1 MYRGRSLRS
10 APLAALLVVALA
22 ALAPASAAAAPAL
35 SACSGQDEFGC
46 ATLDVPLDRTGTVPG
61 TVPLH
66 YAVQRSGPKK
76 VLIALSGGPGQS
88 AVSSASSFA
97 ISLDPA
103 LRRYRLAVLDQRG
116 TGKSGVLSCPNLQ
129 RLRSLD
135 AYTPQAM
142 ANCANRIGPRRAF
155 YTTADTVLDIDAL
168 RQALGADKIAL
179 MGISYGTHV
188 ALQYA
193 RAFPEHVDRLILD
206 SIVGPDGP
214 DAFLLDTYRNMPR
227 VLAEQCAHGAC
238 RNATKDP
245 VADVGALVRRI
256 NAGGPLRGSYYDA
269 DGRKRATRY
278 STPDEL
284 SFLLIAGD
292 LNPFLQA
299 ALPAAISAARRGDTA
314 PLMRLRRIGQGGPT
328 RQEDLSV
335 GLNVTTGCTDVPL
348 PFPRAASVP
357 DRAAIAQQALAAI
370 PPTDYDP
377 FDAQT
382 VLRTSYV
389 DDCLAWPDDAIRA
402 PFTGPL
408 PDVPALL
415 LGGRLD
421 TRTPLENARATAQEL
436 PHSTIVA
443 LKGSGHDALDSDIT
457 GCTAQALARFIED
470 VAVGHPCLNRDNG
483 VAPTPLPPHSL
494 NDFRSAPG
502 VGGSRGRALFAV
514 LDTVTDARLAAL
526 QTLFA
531 GLQVRGGG
539 LRGGSF
545 SAQASFEGR
554 LRLRGYAFVPG
565 LRVSGSLASSSGA
578 ISGTVHVSGTANG
591 TLKISRRGAVTGTL
605 GGRHVRYRRR
615 GGRRRRRCAR
625 AARCGRGRSR
635 RGACRECPR
644 RVGLEHRP
652 RHPRRRHRPRHAS
665 AGDGDRRRADDRLLG
680 HPRQAGGRLTV
691 DGGHLPLRLRR
702 ARPGRAGVVGGPAA
716 GPAQRARPRHG
727 RAGRRLLLR
736 RPHLL
741 APRDRGRGGGPGDR
755 ARQPPGRLRRA
766 GGVAGARRAPGRA
779 HAGHAAPRAPRRR
792 ARLGRPRAGRLRRR
806 PDAGR
811 PLRTGHG
818 AGLHGLHPRP
828 ARWQRRAAAGRRTAV
843 RRDLRRRGRVGGGGD
858 A

>member
-1 MYRGRSLRS
+1 LRL
-10 APLAALLVVALA
+10 APLAALLATALA
-22 ALAPASAAAAPAL
+22 TLAPASAGAAPAL
-35 SACSGQDEFGC
+35 SACPGQDGFGC
-46 ATLDVPLDRTGTVPG
+46 GAIDVPLDRTGTTPG
-61 TVPLH
+61 TISLH
-66 YAVQRSGPKK
+66 YAVQRRGPKK

-88 AVSSASSFA
+88 AISSASSFA

-135 AYTPQAM
+135 AYTPQAV

-188 ALQYA
+188 ALEYA
-193 RAFPEHVDRLILD
+193 RAFPDHVDRLILD

-227 VLAEQCAHGAC
+227 VLEEQCAHGAC
-238 RNATKDP
+238 RNATRDP

-256 NAGGPLRGSYYDA
+256 NAGGPLRGDYYDA

-284 SFLLIAGD
+284 SFLIIAGD

-314 PLMRLRRIGQGGPT
+314 QLMRLRRIGQGGQT
-328 RQEDLSV
+328 SQEDLSV
-335 GLNVTTGCTDVPL
+335 GLNATTGCTDVAL
-348 PFPRAASVP
+348 PFDPAAGVA
-357 DRAAIAQQALAAI
+357 DRAAQAQEALAAI

-389 DDCLAWPDDAIRA
+389 DDCLAWPGDAIRA

-470 VAVGHPCLNRDNG
+470 VSVGHPCLDRDNG
-483 VAPTPLPPHSL
+483 VAPLPLPPRAL
-494 NDFRSAPG
+494 ADFRSAPG
-502 VGGSRGRALFAV
+502 VGGGRGRALFAV
-514 LDTVTDARLAAL
+514 LDTITDARLAAL

-545 SAQASFEGR
+545 SGQASFEGR
-554 LRLRGYAFVPG
+554 LRLRRYAFVPG
-565 LRVSGSLASSSGA
+565 LRVSGSLSTSEGT
-578 ISGTVHVSGTANG
+578 ISGTVRVTGTAHG
-591 TLKISRRGAVTGTL
+591 TLRITRRGAVTGTL
-605 GGRHVRYRRR
+605 GGRHVRF
-615 GGRRRRRCAR
+615 
-625 AARCGRGRSR
+625 
-635 RGACRECPR
+635 
-644 RVGLEHRP
+644 RP
-652 RHPRRRHRPRHAS
+652 K
-665 AGDGDRRRADDRLLG
+665 
-680 HPRQAGGRLTV
+680 
-691 DGGHLPLRLRR
+691 
-702 ARPGRAGVVGGPAA
+702 
-716 GPAQRARPRHG
+716 
-727 RAGRRLLLR
+727 
-736 RPHLL
+736 
-741 APRDRGRGGGPGDR
+741 
-755 ARQPPGRLRRA
+755 
-766 GGVAGARRAPGRA
+766 
-779 HAGHAAPRAPRRR
+779 
-792 ARLGRPRAGRLRRR
+792 
-806 PDAGR
+806 
-811 PLRTGHG
+811 
-818 AGLHGLHPRP
+818 
-828 ARWQRRAAAGRRTAV
+828 RRAAAATLRDGGSLWPRTFA
-843 RRDLRRRGRVGGGGD
+843 RRRLPAALRLRTP
-858 A
+858 

>member
-1 MYRGRSLRS
+1 M
-10 APLAALLVVALA
+10 
-22 ALAPASAAAAPAL
+22 ALAPASAGAAPAL
-35 SACSGQDEFGC
+35 TACRGQDEFGC
-46 ATLDVPLDRTGTVPG
+46 ATLDVPLDRTGTTPG

-66 YAVQRSGPKK
+66 YAIQRQGPKK

-116 TGKSGVLSCPNLQ
+116 TGNSGVLSCPNLQ

-135 AYTPQAM
+135 AYTPQGV

-214 DAFLLDTYRNMPR
+214 DPFLLDTYRNLPR
-227 VLAEQCAHGAC
+227 VLDEQCAHGAC
-238 RNATKDP
+238 RNATRDP

-256 NAGGPLRGSYYDA
+256 NASGPLRGDFYDA
-269 DGRKRATRY
+269 DGRKRATQY

-299 ALPAAISAARRGDTA
+299 ALPAAMSAARRGDTA
-314 PLMRLRRIGQGGPT
+314 PLMRLRRIGQGGQT
-328 RQEDLSV
+328 REGDLSV
-335 GLNVTTGCTDVPL
+335 GLNVATGCTDVTL

-377 FDAQT
+377 FDPQT

-389 DDCLAWPDDAIRA
+389 DDCLAWPGDAIRA

-457 GCTAQALARFIED
+457 GCTAQALSRFIED
-470 VAVGHPCLNRDNG
+470 VSVGHPCLGRDNG

-494 NDFRSAPG
+494 SDFRSAPG

-554 LRLRGYAFVPG
+554 LRLSRYAFVPG

-591 TLKISRRGAVTGTL
+591 TLKISRGGTVTGTL
-605 GGRHVRYRRR
+605 GGRHVRYRPKRQ
-615 GGRRRRRCAR
+615 A
-625 AARCGRGRSR
+625 
-635 RGACRECPR
+635 
-644 RVGLEHRP
+644 
-652 RHPRRRHRPRHAS
+652 AS
-665 AGDGDRRRADDRLLG
+665 ATLRNGGSLW
-680 HPRQAGGRLTV
+680 PRTF
-691 DGGHLPLRLRR
+691 
-702 ARPGRAGVVGGPAA
+702 
-716 GPAQRARPRHG
+716 
-727 RAGRRLLLR
+727 
-736 RPHLL
+736 
-741 APRDRGRGGGPGDR
+741 
-755 ARQPPGRLRRA
+755 
-766 GGVAGARRAPGRA
+766 
-779 HAGHAAPRAPRRR
+779 APRR
-792 ARLGRPRAGRLRRR
+792 LPV
-806 PDAGR
+806 
-811 PLRTGHG
+811 
-818 AGLHGLHPRP
+818 
-828 ARWQRRAAAGRRTAV
+828 V
-843 RRDLRRRGRVGGGGD
+843 R
-858 A
+858 

>member
-1 MYRGRSLRS
+1 MRP
-10 APLAALLVVALA
+10 APLAALLVAALA
-22 ALAPASAAAAPAL
+22 ALAPATAGAAPAL
-35 SACSGQDEFGC
+35 TACPGQAEFGC
-46 ATLDVPLDRTGTVPG
+46 ATLDVPLDRTGTTPG

-66 YAVQRSGPKK
+66 YAIQRRGPKK

-135 AYTPQAM
+135 ALTPQAV

-179 MGISYGTHV
+179 MGISYGTNV

-193 RAFPEHVDRLILD
+193 RAFPDHVDRLILD

-227 VLAEQCAHGAC
+227 VLDEQCANGAC
-238 RNATKDP
+238 RNATRDP
-245 VADVGALVRRI
+245 VADVGALVARI
-256 NAGGPLRGSYYDA
+256 NASGPLRGSFYDA
-269 DGRKRATRY
+269 DGRKRATQY

-284 SFLLIAGD
+284 SFLLTAGD

-299 ALPAAISAARRGDTA
+299 ALPAAMSAARRGDTA

-328 RQEDLSV
+328 REEDLSV
-335 GLNVTTGCTDVPL
+335 GLNQATGCTDVTL

-389 DDCLAWPDDAIRA
+389 DDCLAWPGDAIRA

-457 GCTAQALARFIED
+457 GCTAQALTRFIED
-470 VAVGHPCLNRDNG
+470 VSVGHPCLGRNNG

-494 NDFRSAPG
+494 SDFRSAPG

-554 LRLRGYAFVPG
+554 LRLRRYSFVPG
-565 LRVSGSLASSSGA
+565 LRVSGSLESSSGS

-591 TLKISRRGAVTGTL
+591 TLKISRGGTVTGTL
-605 GGRHVRYRRR
+605 GGRHVHYRPTRQ
-615 GGRRRRRCAR
+615 A
-625 AARCGRGRSR
+625 
-635 RGACRECPR
+635 
-644 RVGLEHRP
+644 
-652 RHPRRRHRPRHAS
+652 AS
-665 AGDGDRRRADDRLLG
+665 ATLR
-680 HPRQAGGRLTV
+680 
-691 DGGHLPLRLRR
+691 DGGSLW
-702 ARPGRAGVVGGPAA
+702 
-716 GPAQRARPRHG
+716 PRTF
-727 RAGRRLLLR
+727 
-736 RPHLL
+736 
-741 APRDRGRGGGPGDR
+741 
-755 ARQPPGRLRRA
+755 
-766 GGVAGARRAPGRA
+766 
-779 HAGHAAPRAPRRR
+779 APRRLPI
-792 ARLGRPRAGRLRRR
+792 AP
-806 PDAGR
+806 
-811 PLRTGHG
+811 
-818 AGLHGLHPRP
+818 
-828 ARWQRRAAAGRRTAV
+828 
-843 RRDLRRRGRVGGGGD
+843 
-858 A
+858 

>member
-1 MYRGRSLRS
+1 LRL
-10 APLAALLVVALA
+10 APLAALLATALA
-22 ALAPASAAAAPAL
+22 ALAPASAGAAPPL
-35 SACSGQDEFGC
+35 SACRGQDGFGC
-46 ATLDVPLDRTGTVPG
+46 AAIDVPLDRTGTTPG
-61 TVPLH
+61 TVSLH
-66 YAVQRSGPKK
+66 YAIQRGGPKK

-88 AVSSASSFA
+88 GVSSASSFA
-97 ISLDPA
+97 ITLDPA

-116 TGKSGVLSCPNLQ
+116 TGESGVLSCPNLQ

-135 AYTPQAM
+135 AYTPQAV

-193 RAFPEHVDRLILD
+193 RAFPDHVDRLILD

-214 DAFLLDTYRNMPR
+214 DAFLLDTYRNLPR
-227 VLAEQCAHGAC
+227 VLEEQCAHGAC
-238 RNATKDP
+238 RNATRDP

-256 NAGGPLRGSYYDA
+256 NAGGPLRGDYYDA

-314 PLMRLRRIGQGGPT
+314 PLMRLRRIGQGPET
-328 RQEDLSV
+328 REEDLSV
-335 GLNVTTGCTDVPL
+335 GLNVTTGCTDVTL
-348 PFPRAASVP
+348 PF
-357 DRAAIAQQALAAI
+357 DRAAGVADRAIQAQQALAAI
-370 PPTDYDP
+370 PSTDYDP

-389 DDCLAWPDDAIRA
+389 DDCLAWPGDAIRA

-470 VAVGHPCLNRDNG
+470 VSVGHPCLDRDNG
-483 VAPTPLPPHSL
+483 VTPTPLPPHSL
-494 NDFRSAPG
+494 ADFRSAPG
-502 VGGSRGRALFAV
+502 VGGGRGRALFAV
-514 LDTVTDARLAAL
+514 LDTITDSRLAAL
-526 QTLFA
+526 QALFA

-545 SAQASFEGR
+545 SGQASFEGR
-554 LRLRGYAFVPG
+554 LRLRGYAYVPS
-565 LRVSGSLASSSGA
+565 LRVSGSLSTSEGR
-578 ISGTVHVSGTANG
+578 ISGTVHVTGIAHG
-591 TLKISRRGAVTGTL
+591 TLRITRRGTVTGTL
-605 GGRHVRYRRR
+605 GGRHVRYR
-615 GGRRRRRCAR
+615 
-625 AARCGRGRSR
+625 
-635 RGACRECPR
+635 PK
-644 RVGLEHRP
+644 
-652 RHPRRRHRPRHAS
+652 
-665 AGDGDRRRADDRLLG
+665 
-680 HPRQAGGRLTV
+680 
-691 DGGHLPLRLRR
+691 
-702 ARPGRAGVVGGPAA
+702 
-716 GPAQRARPRHG
+716 
-727 RAGRRLLLR
+727 
-736 RPHLL
+736 
-741 APRDRGRGGGPGDR
+741 
-755 ARQPPGRLRRA
+755 RRA
-766 GGVAGARRAPGRA
+766 G
-779 HAGHAAPRAPRRR
+779 AATLRDGGSLWPRTFAPRRPP
-792 ARLGRPRAGRLRRR
+792 AAVRLRT
-806 PDAGR
+806 P
-811 PLRTGHG
+811 
-818 AGLHGLHPRP
+818 
-828 ARWQRRAAAGRRTAV
+828 
-843 RRDLRRRGRVGGGGD
+843 
-858 A
+858 

>member
-1 MYRGRSLRS
+1 VYRGRSLRS
-10 APLAALLVVALA
+10 AALAALLVVALV
-22 ALAPASAAAAPAL
+22 ALAPASAGAAPTL

-46 ATLDVPLDRTGTVPG
+46 ATLDVPLDRTGTTPG

-66 YAVQRSGPKK
+66 YAIQRQGPKK
-76 VLIALSGGPGQS
+76 VLLALTGGPGQS
-88 AVSSASSFA
+88 GVSSASSFA

-129 RLRSLD
+129 RLRALD
-135 AYTPQAM
+135 ALTPQAE
-142 ANCANRIGPRRAF
+142 ANCANRIGPARAF

-193 RAFPEHVDRLILD
+193 RAFPDHVDRLILD

-214 DAFLLDTYRNMPR
+214 DAFLLDTYRNLPR
-227 VLAEQCAHGAC
+227 VLEEQCAHGVC

-256 NAGGPLRGSYYDA
+256 NTSGPLRGDYYDA

-284 SFLLIAGD
+284 SFLLTAGD
-292 LNPFLQA
+292 INPFLQA

-314 PLMRLRRIGQGGPT
+314 PLMRLRRIGQGGRT
-328 RQEDLSV
+328 RQEDLSL
-335 GLNVTTGCTDVPL
+335 GLNVATGCTDVTL
-348 PFPRAASVP
+348 PF
-357 DRAAIAQQALAAI
+357 DRAAGVADRAIQAQQALAAI

-377 FDAQT
+377 FDPQT

-389 DDCLAWPDDAIRA
+389 DDCLAWPGDAIRP

-421 TRTPLENARATAQEL
+421 TRTPLENARATSLEL

-457 GCTAQALARFIED
+457 GCMAQALARFIED

-494 NDFRSAPG
+494 KDFRSAPG
-502 VGGSRGRALFAV
+502 VGGSRGRAVFAV

-531 GLQVRGGG
+531 GLQARGGG

-554 LRLRGYAFVPG
+554 LRLSGYAFVPG
-565 LRVSGSLASSSGA
+565 LRVSGSLSSSEGA
-578 ISGTVHVSGTANG
+578 ISGTVHVSGTATG
-591 TLKISRRGAVTGTL
+591 TLKISRSGTVTGTL
-605 GGRHVRYRRR
+605 GGRHVRFRPKR
-615 GGRRRRRCAR
+615 R
-625 AARCGRGRSR
+625 AASATLRNGGSLW
-635 RGACRECPR
+635 PR
-644 RVGLEHRP
+644 
-652 RHPRRRHRPRHAS
+652 
-665 AGDGDRRRADDRLLG
+665 
-680 HPRQAGGRLTV
+680 TF
-691 DGGHLPLRLRR
+691 
-702 ARPGRAGVVGGPAA
+702 
-716 GPAQRARPRHG
+716 
-727 RAGRRLLLR
+727 
-736 RPHLL
+736 
-741 APRDRGRGGGPGDR
+741 
-755 ARQPPGRLRRA
+755 
-766 GGVAGARRAPGRA
+766 
-779 HAGHAAPRAPRRR
+779 APRRM
-792 ARLGRPRAGRLRRR
+792 
-806 PDAGR
+806 
-811 PLRTGHG
+811 PLV
-818 AGLHGLHPRP
+818 P
-828 ARWQRRAAAGRRTAV
+828 
-843 RRDLRRRGRVGGGGD
+843 
-858 A
+858 

>member
-10 APLAALLVVALA
+10 APFAALIVVALA

-35 SACSGQDEFGC
+35 SACPGQDEFGC
-46 ATLDVPLDRTGTVPG
+46 ATIDVPLDRTGTTPG

-66 YAVQRSGPKK
+66 YAIQRQGPKK

-135 AYTPQAM
+135 AYTPQAV
-142 ANCANRIGPRRAF
+142 ANCANRIGPQRAF

-179 MGISYGTHV
+179 MGISYGTNV

-214 DAFLLDTYRNMPR
+214 DAFLLDTYRNLPR
-227 VLAEQCAHGAC
+227 VLTEQCAHGAC

-256 NAGGPLRGSYYDA
+256 NASGPLRGDYYDA
-269 DGRKRATRY
+269 DGRKRATQY

-299 ALPAAISAARRGDTA
+299 ALPAAISAARRGDSA
-314 PLMRLRRIGQGGPT
+314 PLMRLRRIGQGGQT
-328 RQEDLSV
+328 REQDLSV
-335 GLNVTTGCTDVPL
+335 GLNVATGCTDVTL

-357 DRAAIAQQALAAI
+357 DRAVVAQQALAAI

-377 FDAQT
+377 FDPQT

-389 DDCLAWPDDAIRA
+389 DDCLAWPGDAIRA

-421 TRTPLENARATAQEL
+421 TRTPLENARATALEL

-457 GCTAQALARFIED
+457 GCTAQALTRFIED

-494 NDFRSAPG
+494 SDVRSAPG
-502 VGGSRGRALFAV
+502 VGGSRGRAVFAV

-554 LRLRGYAFVPG
+554 LRLRDYAFVPG
-565 LRVSGSLASSSGA
+565 LRVSGSLSSSQGS
-578 ISGTVHVSGTANG
+578 ISGTVHVSGSANG
-591 TLKISRRGAVTGTL
+591 TLKISSRGTVTGTL
-605 GGRHVRYRRR
+605 GGRHVHYRPSH
-615 GGRRRRRCAR
+615 R
-625 AARCGRGRSR
+625 AA
-635 RGACRECPR
+635 
-644 RVGLEHRP
+644 
-652 RHPRRRHRPRHAS
+652 S
-665 AGDGDRRRADDRLLG
+665 ATLR
-680 HPRQAGGRLTV
+680 
-691 DGGHLPLRLRR
+691 DGGSLW
-702 ARPGRAGVVGGPAA
+702 
-716 GPAQRARPRHG
+716 PRTF
-727 RAGRRLLLR
+727 
-736 RPHLL
+736 
-741 APRDRGRGGGPGDR
+741 
-755 ARQPPGRLRRA
+755 
-766 GGVAGARRAPGRA
+766 
-779 HAGHAAPRAPRRR
+779 APRR
-792 ARLGRPRAGRLRRR
+792 LPV
-806 PDAGR
+806 
-811 PLRTGHG
+811 
-818 AGLHGLHPRP
+818 
-828 ARWQRRAAAGRRTAV
+828 V
-843 RRDLRRRGRVGGGGD
+843 R
-858 A
+858 

>member
-1 MYRGRSLRS
+1 VYRGRSLRS
-10 APLAALLVVALA
+10 AALAALLVVALV
-22 ALAPASAAAAPAL
+22 ALAPASAGAAPTL

-46 ATLDVPLDRTGTVPG
+46 ATLDVPLDRTGTTPG
-61 TVPLH
+61 TVALH
-66 YAVQRSGPKK
+66 YAIQRQGPKK

-135 AYTPQAM
+135 AYTPQAV

-179 MGISYGTHV
+179 MGISYGTNV

-214 DAFLLDTYRNMPR
+214 DAFLLDTYRNLPR
-227 VLAEQCAHGAC
+227 VLDEQCAHGAC

-256 NAGGPLRGSYYDA
+256 NAGGPLRGNYYDA
-269 DGRKRATRY
+269 NGRKRATQY

-299 ALPAAISAARRGDTA
+299 SLPAALSAARRGDTA
-314 PLMRLRRIGQGGPT
+314 PLMRVRRIGQGGRT

-335 GLNVTTGCTDVPL
+335 ALNVATGCTDVAL
-348 PFPRAASVP
+348 PFPLAASVP
-357 DRAAIAQQALAAI
+357 DRAVIAQQALAAI

-382 VLRTSYV
+382 VLRTGYV
-389 DDCLAWPDDAIRA
+389 DDCLAWPGDAIRA

-421 TRTPLENARATAQEL
+421 TRTPLENARATSREL

-457 GCTAQALARFIED
+457 GCTAQALSRFIED
-470 VAVGHPCLNRDNG
+470 VSVGHPCLNRDNG

-494 NDFRSAPG
+494 KDFRSAPG
-502 VGGSRGRALFAV
+502 VGGSRGRAVFAV

-554 LRLRGYAFVPG
+554 LRLSGYAFVPG
-565 LRVSGSLASSSGA
+565 LRVTGSLSSSEGT
-578 ISGTVHVSGTANG
+578 ISGTVHVSGTATG
-591 TLKISRRGAVTGTL
+591 TLKITRSGTVTGAL
-605 GGRHVRYRRR
+605 GGRDVRF
-615 GGRRRRRCAR
+615 
-625 AARCGRGRSR
+625 
-635 RGACRECPR
+635 
-644 RVGLEHRP
+644 RP
-652 RHPRRRHRPRHAS
+652 KRQAAS
-665 AGDGDRRRADDRLLG
+665 ATLRNGGSLW
-680 HPRQAGGRLTV
+680 PRTF
-691 DGGHLPLRLRR
+691 
-702 ARPGRAGVVGGPAA
+702 
-716 GPAQRARPRHG
+716 
-727 RAGRRLLLR
+727 
-736 RPHLL
+736 
-741 APRDRGRGGGPGDR
+741 
-755 ARQPPGRLRRA
+755 
-766 GGVAGARRAPGRA
+766 
-779 HAGHAAPRAPRRR
+779 APRRM
-792 ARLGRPRAGRLRRR
+792 
-806 PDAGR
+806 
-811 PLRTGHG
+811 PLV
-818 AGLHGLHPRP
+818 P
-828 ARWQRRAAAGRRTAV
+828 
-843 RRDLRRRGRVGGGGD
+843 
-858 A
+858 

>member
-1 MYRGRSLRS
+1 MRVPCPALRP
-10 APLAALLVVALA
+10 ALAAALILA
-22 ALAPASAAAAPAL
+22 ALAAVAPASAGAAPAL
-35 SACSGQDEFGC
+35 SACRGQEEFGC
-46 ATLDVPLDRTGTVPG
+46 ATLNVPLDRTGVTPG

-66 YAVQRSGPKK
+66 YAIQRHGPKK

-116 TGKSGVLSCPNLQ
+116 TGRSGVLSCPNLQ

-135 AYTPQAM
+135 AYTPQAVL
-142 ANCANRIGPRRAF
+142 NCANRIGPKRAF

-193 RAFPEHVDRLILD
+193 RAFPDHVDRLILD

-214 DAFLLDTYRNMPR
+214 DAFLLDTYRNLPR

-238 RNATKDP
+238 RNATLDP

-256 NAGGPLRGSYYDA
+256 NAGGPLRGNYYDA
-269 DGRKRATRY
+269 SGKRRSTQY

-299 ALPAAISAARRGDTA
+299 ALPSAISAARRGDYA
-314 PLMRLRRIGQGGPT
+314 PLMRVRRIGQGAQT

-335 GLNVTTGCTDVPL
+335 GLNVTTGCTDVTL
-348 PFPRAASVP
+348 PFPRSAPVA

-370 PPTDYDP
+370 PPGDYDP

-389 DDCLAWPDDAIRA
+389 DDCLAWPADVTRA

-457 GCTAQALARFIED
+457 GCTAEALARFIED
-470 VAVGHPCLNRDNG
+470 VSIGHPCLNQDNG
-483 VAPTPLPPHSL
+483 VRPIPLPPRSL
-494 NDFRSAPG
+494 RDFRSAPG

-514 LDTVTDARLAAL
+514 LDTITDARLAAL

-531 GLQVRGGG
+531 GLQVQGGG

-545 SAQASFEGR
+545 SGQASFEGR
-554 LRLRGYAFVPG
+554 LRLRRYAFVPG
-565 LRVSGSLASSSGA
+565 LRVSGSLSTSEGT
-578 ISGTVHVSGTANG
+578 ISGTVRVSGTAHG
-591 TLKISRRGAVTGTL
+591 TLRISRRGTVTGTL
-605 GGRHVRYRRR
+605 GGRHVRYR
-615 GGRRRRRCAR
+615 
-625 AARCGRGRSR
+625 
-635 RGACRECPR
+635 PK
-644 RVGLEHRP
+644 
-652 RHPRRRHRPRHAS
+652 
-665 AGDGDRRRADDRLLG
+665 RRAVSATMR
-680 HPRQAGGRLTV
+680 
-691 DGGHLPLRLRR
+691 DGGSLW
-702 ARPGRAGVVGGPAA
+702 
-716 GPAQRARPRHG
+716 PRTF
-727 RAGRRLLLR
+727 
-736 RPHLL
+736 
-741 APRDRGRGGGPGDR
+741 
-755 ARQPPGRLRRA
+755 
-766 GGVAGARRAPGRA
+766 
-779 HAGHAAPRAPRRR
+779 APRRLPVMR
-792 ARLGRPRAGRLRRR
+792 
-806 PDAGR
+806 
-811 PLRTGHG
+811 
-818 AGLHGLHPRP
+818 
-828 ARWQRRAAAGRRTAV
+828 
-843 RRDLRRRGRVGGGGD
+843 
-858 A
+858 

>member
-1 MYRGRSLRS
+1 
-10 APLAALLVVALA
+10 
-22 ALAPASAAAAPAL
+22 
-35 SACSGQDEFGC
+35 
-46 ATLDVPLDRTGTVPG
+46 
-61 TVPLH
+61 
-66 YAVQRSGPKK
+66 
-76 VLIALSGGPGQS
+76 
-88 AVSSASSFA
+88 
-97 ISLDPA
+97 
-103 LRRYRLAVLDQRG
+103 
-116 TGKSGVLSCPNLQ
+116 
-129 RLRSLD
+129 
-135 AYTPQAM
+135 M

-179 MGISYGTHV
+179 MGISYGTNV

-227 VLAEQCAHGAC
+227 VLDEQCANGAC
-238 RNATKDP
+238 RNATRDP
-245 VADVGALVRRI
+245 VADVGALVARI
-256 NAGGPLRGSYYDA
+256 NASGPLRGSFYDA
-269 DGRKRATRY
+269 DGRKRATQY

-284 SFLLIAGD
+284 SFLLTAGD

-299 ALPAAISAARRGDTA
+299 ALPAAMSAARRGDTA

-328 RQEDLSV
+328 REEDLSV
-335 GLNVTTGCTDVPL
+335 GLNQATGCTDVTL

-389 DDCLAWPDDAIRA
+389 DDCLAWPGDAIRA

-457 GCTAQALARFIED
+457 GCTAQALTRFIED
-470 VAVGHPCLNRDNG
+470 VSVGHPCLGRNNG

-494 NDFRSAPG
+494 SDFRSAPG

-554 LRLRGYAFVPG
+554 LRLRRYSFVPG
-565 LRVSGSLASSSGA
+565 LRVSGSLESSSGS

-591 TLKISRRGAVTGTL
+591 TLKISRGGTVTGTL
-605 GGRHVRYRRR
+605 GGRHVHYRPTRQ
-615 GGRRRRRCAR
+615 A
-625 AARCGRGRSR
+625 
-635 RGACRECPR
+635 
-644 RVGLEHRP
+644 
-652 RHPRRRHRPRHAS
+652 AS
-665 AGDGDRRRADDRLLG
+665 ATLR
-680 HPRQAGGRLTV
+680 
-691 DGGHLPLRLRR
+691 DGGSLW
-702 ARPGRAGVVGGPAA
+702 
-716 GPAQRARPRHG
+716 PRTF
-727 RAGRRLLLR
+727 
-736 RPHLL
+736 
-741 APRDRGRGGGPGDR
+741 
-755 ARQPPGRLRRA
+755 
-766 GGVAGARRAPGRA
+766 
-779 HAGHAAPRAPRRR
+779 APRRLPI
-792 ARLGRPRAGRLRRR
+792 AP
-806 PDAGR
+806 
-811 PLRTGHG
+811 
-818 AGLHGLHPRP
+818 
-828 ARWQRRAAAGRRTAV
+828 
-843 RRDLRRRGRVGGGGD
+843 
-858 A
+858 